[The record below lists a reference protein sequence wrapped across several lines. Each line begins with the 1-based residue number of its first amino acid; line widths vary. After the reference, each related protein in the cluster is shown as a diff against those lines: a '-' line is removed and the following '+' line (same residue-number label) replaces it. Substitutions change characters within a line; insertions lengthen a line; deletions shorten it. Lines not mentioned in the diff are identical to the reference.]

1 MSELKSGQGKDLGP
15 EDFDAIREAVMETP
29 RGRWFLSEYEFRLRK
44 AETAEMLDGMKRL
57 ETAVSHN
64 HDTIMQRLS
73 EALARGPA
81 AAPSGT
87 SPAPQAGLAPKHMKY
102 FKQDEEIFEPAPQAK
117 IAAVPEAP
125 KPVTPPKPEVPK
137 GARLIIRRTASP
149 AAVTETVAEGN
160 PPAAPEPFTA
170 EPVASE
176 TPAIEPV
183 TPEVSAPS
191 AGAAPEPQVVDAA
204 MPPEPAHA
212 EPVQADAQPK
222 RRIVII
228 RHKPGDDIEVP
239 LQDEMAEA
247 S

>member
-87 SPAPQAGLAPKHMKY
+87 SPAPQAG
-102 FKQDEEIFEPAPQAK
+102 PAL
-117 IAAVPEAP
+117 ERS
-125 KPVTPPKPEVPK
+125 
-137 GARLIIRRTASP
+137 ARNTWLSRQMSANGRARTLPAS
-149 AAVTETVAEGN
+149 
-160 PPAAPEPFTA
+160 
-170 EPVASE
+170 
-176 TPAIEPV
+176 
-183 TPEVSAPS
+183 
-191 AGAAPEPQVVDAA
+191 
-204 MPPEPAHA
+204 
-212 EPVQADAQPK
+212 
-222 RRIVII
+222 
-228 RHKPGDDIEVP
+228 
-239 LQDEMAEA
+239 
-247 S
+247 